1 MDGSGV
7 WKLGLILLLAAGCQH
22 QVMTVPNSR
31 PLDSSNKSPTVDPS
45 QIKPATA
52 KSKDLPPLVWVSSG
66 DFKAG
71 EASAPDVSPDRR
83 QHIREL
89 ARADYQ
95 QALKLDPKC
104 VPAYQGLARLYS
116 SMRETPLAIET
127 YHKALTLAPNNAA
140 LWYELGMCHHSR
152 KDLGP
157 ALESVSR
164 AAKIDPVNRT
174 FINAMG
180 VVLAETGRYDE
191 SLQCF
196 IRSGGEAMGYYRL
209 ARTLQRLQRP
219 ELGERYL
226 QVALEKDPSLASS
239 MAPPSGGSGAPAS
252 TAAVVQQT
260 AYHAPASTDPNGSA
274 VPIPP
279 APPRVLSMESSKS
292 YQTPEQV
299 LLPPPPPVNVQYGQ
313 P

>member
-1 MDGSGV
+1 MDGRGV
-7 WKLGLILLLAAGCQH
+7 WKLSVLLLLAAGCQH
-22 QVMTVPNSR
+22 QVMTVSNSR
-31 PLDSSNKSPTVDPS
+31 PGDSSNKQPTIDPS

-52 KSKDLPPLVWVSSG
+52 KTKDLPPLVWVSSG

-116 SMRETPLAIET
+116 SMREMPLALET
-127 YHKALTLAPNNAA
+127 YHKALKLAPNNAA
-140 LWYELGMCHHSR
+140 LWYELGMCHHSQ

-157 ALESVSR
+157 ALEAVSR

-174 FINAMG
+174 FVNAMG

-226 QVALEKDPSLASS
+226 QVALEKDPSLAST
-239 MAPPSGGSGAPAS
+239 PP
-252 TAAVVQQT
+252 TVQQT
-260 AYHAPASTDPNGSA
+260 AYHAPASLEPNASA
-274 VPIPP
+274 VPAAP
-279 APPRVLSMESSKS
+279 APPRVLSMETSKS
-292 YQTPEQV
+292 YQPPEQV
-299 LLPPPPPVNVQYGQ
+299 LLPPPPAVNVQYEQ
-313 P
+313 PKP